1 MKKIRNEFADT
12 VFEVGSKDEKLVVV
26 VGDISHGIMQPF
38 AKKFPERYF
47 NIGICEPSTVNIAAG
62 LNKVGLNPVIHTIA
76 PFLIERSYEQIKLDF
91 GYQKLSGNFVTVGGS
106 FDYSKLGCSHHCYT
120 DVSLIYHLKNS
131 NIVLPGSPMEFR
143 SLFKQIYSQNKINYF
158 RIPENSHNQNFNEDQ
173 IIFGKA
179 IIAKEGKDIT
189 IAVTGSQ
196 LENAM
201 SVALKLEKEN
211 IDVEVLYY
219 HTLKPFD
226 YESLRKSVLKT
237 KRLIT
242 IEELSAHDGLY
253 NLCLKNIYDVNNL
266 QIIQMAIKDF
276 VHGYGSYEDLCK
288 KAGLSAEEIENNCKK
303 LFKK

>member
-1 MKKIRNEFADT
+1 MKKIRNEFAET
-12 VFEVGSKDEKLVVV
+12 VFDVGSNDEKLVVV

-47 NIGICEPSTVNIAAG
+47 NIGICEPSTVNVAAG

-76 PFLIERSYEQIKLDF
+76 PFLIERCYEQIKLDF

-120 DVSLIYHLKNS
+120 DVSLMYHLKNT

-143 SLFKQIYSQNKINYF
+143 NLFKQIYFQKKINYF
-158 RIPENSHNQNFNEDQ
+158 RIPENSHNQNFSEEQ
-173 IIFGKA
+173 IIFGKS
-179 IIAKEGKDIT
+179 IIAKEGTDIT

-196 LENAM
+196 LDNAM
-201 SVALKLEKEN
+201 NVALKLQEEK

-226 YESLRKSVLKT
+226 KSTLRKSVLKT
-237 KRLIT
+237 NKLIT
-242 IEELSAHDGLY
+242 LEELSAHDGLY
-253 NLCLKNIYDVNNL
+253 NLCLKNVYDINNL
-266 QIIQMAIKDF
+266 QITQMAVNDF
-276 VHGYGSYEDLCK
+276 VHGYGSYHDLCK
-288 KAGLSAEEIENNCKK
+288 KAGLTIEEIENNCKK
-303 LFKK
+303 LIKK

>member
-12 VFEVGSKDEKLVVV
+12 VFDVGSNDEKLVVV

-38 AKKFPERYF
+38 ARKFPDRYF
-47 NIGICEPSTVNIAAG
+47 NIGICEPSTVNVAAG

-76 PFLIERSYEQIKLDF
+76 PFLIERCYEQIKLDF

-120 DVSLIYHLKNS
+120 DVSLMYHLKNT

-143 SLFKQIYSQNKINYF
+143 SLFKQIYSQKKINYF
-158 RIPENSHNQNFNEDQ
+158 RIPENSHNQNFSEEQ
-173 IIFGKA
+173 IIFGKS
-179 IIAKEGKDIT
+179 ITAKKGNDIT

-201 SVALKLEKEN
+201 NVALKLQKEN

-226 YESLRKSVLKT
+226 ESSLRKSVLKT
-237 KRLIT
+237 NRLIT
-242 IEELSAHDGLY
+242 LEELSAHDGLY
-253 NLCLKNIYDVNNL
+253 NLCLKTVYDINSV
-266 QIIQMAIKDF
+266 QIIQMAVNDF
-276 VHGYGSYEDLCK
+276 IHGYGSYLDLCK
-288 KAGLSAEEIENNCKK
+288 KAGLTIEEIENNCKK
-303 LFKK
+303 LKEK